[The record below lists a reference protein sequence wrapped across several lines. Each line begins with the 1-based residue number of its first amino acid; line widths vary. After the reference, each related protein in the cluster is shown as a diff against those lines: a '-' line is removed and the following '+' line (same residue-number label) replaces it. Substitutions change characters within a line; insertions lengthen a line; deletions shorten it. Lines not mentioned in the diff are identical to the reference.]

1 MSKDMDDFNMLELF
15 SEEVVQAHEQIE
27 REDEPYYEEPA
38 PTNLFGCTF
47 TSPFRVIND
56 YYTVY

>member
-1 MSKDMDDFNMLELF
+1 MDDFNLLELF
-15 SEEVVQAHEQIE
+15 SEEVVQAHEKIE

-47 TSPFRVIND
+47 TSPFRVVND
-56 YYTVY
+56 CYTVY